1 MTLTLDQWI
10 FGSGHGLKSPYFD
23 DIYFWLVDT
32 SASQGGGKRSA
43 ANGQRYTWIGGLGAQ
58 LRSFEWR
65 TPKPGTRRLLAG
77 REFVV
82 FNASRRG
89 LRVDV
94 AWKLVDLPRP
104 LDEANAAIRELSA
117 LLHQPHRI

>member
-10 FGSGHGLKSPYFD
+10 FGNGHGLKSPYFD
-23 DIYFWLVDT
+23 DIYLWLVDT
-32 SASQGGGKRSA
+32 KPAERSGS
-43 ANGQRYTWIGGLGAQ
+43 NGRRYTWIGGIGAQ

-65 TPKPGTRRLLAG
+65 VPKPGTRRILAG

-82 FNASRRG
+82 FNATRRG

-94 AWKLVDLPRP
+94 SWALVGLPRS

-117 LLHQPHRI
+117 LLHQPYRT